1 MENSNREVTK
11 KKSIDEI
18 FGSFNIGSMEVAISI
33 NSLQE
38 VVNLPEN
45 IIKMPL
51 APDFLVGVF
60 NLRGDIIPVINLK
73 ALLKFDKN
81 DIEISQKI
89 GIVNHEGAKIGLLF
103 DSTNEILR
111 VNKEMLDNFDY
122 ANENSCKV
130 ISGVIK
136 LDSGNRLVQVL
147 NPFALVRVENIPQ
160 ILEKQN
166 NEKAKKEVAL
176 LQGNRK
182 KCISFSVN
190 QIKLGFDISE
200 IHEIIK
206 VPEIQ
211 DSPIQNEFCMG
222 VVNVRGQTVPVIDMM
237 KLLMV
242 ERKSEE
248 QIEDKRIIILKIEDV
263 LFGLLVDSVESINP
277 YLLNE
282 IMPIPLLS
290 NKRSKMFQGCIT
302 LPDLGEVLLLCSDG
316 VFSND
321 EVVEITQGHSKI
333 YKLESK
339 ANEKK
344 KNINRETY
352 ISFRLDHRFGISIKD
367 VREII
372 NYTDDIIST
381 PGTPSTVKGVL
392 NLRGRLITIIDTR
405 GLYEMTTPEKMNCDL
420 KILICD
426 DGSERFGLIVD
437 SVESILTIDEDSK
450 MKVPSI
456 MVQNIKDKF
465 GNDIKEI
472 VSVKQEDNKESALIV
487 LNMLPVLSRIK
498 GVVAA

>member
-1 MENSNREVTK
+1 MKNAIDEVIK
-11 KKSIDEI
+11 KKSKDEI

-51 APDFLVGVF
+51 APDFLLGVF

-73 ALLKFDKN
+73 SLLKFDKN
-81 DIEISQKI
+81 DVEISQKV

-160 ILEKQN
+160 ILERQN
-166 NEKAKKEVAL
+166 NGKAKKEVAL
-176 LQGNRK
+176 LQGSRK

-190 QIKLGFDISE
+190 GITLGFDISE
-200 IHEIIK
+200 IHEITK

-222 VVNVRGQTVPVIDMM
+222 VVNVRGQTVPVIDMS

-242 ERKSEE
+242 ERKVKDE
-248 QIEDKRIIILKIEDV
+248 IEDKRIIVLKLEDV
-263 LFGLLVDSVESINP
+263 LFGLLVDCVESINP

-302 LPDLGEVLLLCSDG
+302 LPELGEVLLLNSNEI
-316 VFSND
+316 FSND

-333 YKLESK
+333 YKLESR

-344 KNINRETY
+344 KISNRETY

-372 NYTDDIIST
+372 NYTDEIIST
-381 PGTPSTVKGVL
+381 PGTPATIRGVL

-405 GLYEMTTPEKMNCDL
+405 GLYEMTTPEKENDDL

-472 VSVKQEDNKESALIV
+472 ISVKQEDKDSALIV
-487 LNMLPVLSRIK
+487 LNMDPVLSRIK